1 MMLLLKLK
9 VLLLMVFLVV
19 EPTCGREKDLTT
31 HSLLKRLHFSSTSS
45 YSNCIY
51 NLPEQNHSC
60 SSSADCPTWF
70 VCNDT
75 NSGRCQCGP
84 GFRGAIKCNE
94 KKMISAVLSCYC
106 VTETNGETYAGL
118 CYYNCERPF
127 HLQDFRNIYPEITN
141 KRSLNEFM
149 CGHFKRTG
157 ILCGECEKGLSPF
170 VLSYNLSCVECSDG
184 HKNWWKFVL
193 VGFVPLTFF
202 YFFVVFFNINVTSSR
217 LHGYI
222 IFSQALSTPACV
234 RILFLAVEGNPLLLK
249 AIKLIQPFY
258 SLWNLDPFRS
268 VFPDICLNID
278 TLQAFALD
286 ACIAVYPLVLILLSY
301 FLIELYDRNVW
312 CIVFIWK
319 PFRLMFRLFHEHWDI
334 RTSVIDSFASFI
346 LLSYV
351 KILSVSMD
359 LMLFTPVHEL
369 HSNKHHYRLYYAA
382 NIKFFTN
389 YHIPYALLSTALLI
403 FLIAIPTLILILY
416 PCRCFQWCLSHY
428 QIRYPILHTFVDS
441 FQGCYKDGTEP
452 DTHDLRWFSAYGFLL
467 RFGICITFVLTLSTM
482 YFIYALLVI
491 LLVIILL
498 INFQPYKTSV
508 AHYTT
513 IDVSFLILLSLFY
526 ESVLGINISYGRRH
540 LYSFCILA
548 FVSSV
553 IPIIYIAFI
562 ALHWIYSRRK
572 WGGMLLMRVRALLM

>member
-118 CYYNCERPF
+118 CYYNCEWPF

-217 LHGYI
+217 LHGFI
-222 IFSQALSTPACV
+222 FFSQALSTPACV
-234 RILFLAVEGNPLLLK
+234 RFLLLAVEKMPLLLK
-249 AIKLIQPFY
+249 AIKLLGPFY
-258 SLWNLDPFRS
+258 SLWNLDPLRS
-268 VFPDICLNID
+268 AFPDICLNVD

-301 FLIELYDRNVW
+301 LLFELY
-312 CIVFIWK
+312 
-319 PFRLMFRLFHEHWDI
+319 
-334 RTSVIDSFASFI
+334 
-346 LLSYV
+346 
-351 KILSVSMD
+351 
-359 LMLFTPVHEL
+359 
-369 HSNKHHYRLYYAA
+369 
-382 NIKFFTN
+382 
-389 YHIPYALLSTALLI
+389 
-403 FLIAIPTLILILY
+403 
-416 PCRCFQWCLSHY
+416 
-428 QIRYPILHTFVDS
+428 
-441 FQGCYKDGTEP
+441 
-452 DTHDLRWFSAYGFLL
+452 
-467 RFGICITFVLTLSTM
+467 
-482 YFIYALLVI
+482 
-491 LLVIILL
+491 
-498 INFQPYKTSV
+498 
-508 AHYTT
+508 
-513 IDVSFLILLSLFY
+513 LSL
-526 ESVLGINISYGRRH
+526 IHI
-540 LYSFCILA
+540 
-548 FVSSV
+548 
-553 IPIIYIAFI
+553 
-562 ALHWIYSRRK
+562 
-572 WGGMLLMRVRALLM
+572 